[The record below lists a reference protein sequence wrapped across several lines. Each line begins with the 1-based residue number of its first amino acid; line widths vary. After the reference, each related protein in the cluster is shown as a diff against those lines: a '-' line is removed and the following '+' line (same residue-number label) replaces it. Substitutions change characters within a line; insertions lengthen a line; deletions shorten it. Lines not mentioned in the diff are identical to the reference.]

1 MKKFKD
7 FFEKKQSEM
16 KFKMAGTGHKLG
28 DTNRPSNSSAAAA
41 SSSSAT
47 ARPPPQR
54 SGGPDE
60 NVAKAALAR
69 FENKTTAPKSNLTNI
84 MQEEKQKIIQ
94 EIKLKEELEVGSTI
108 MSILVIEDFTD
119 KLMMFVQ

>member
-1 MKKFKD
+1 MKKVKD

-28 DTNRPSNSSAAAA
+28 DTSRPSNSST
-41 SSSSAT
+41 SSSSVNVH
-47 ARPPPQR
+47 PQPQR
-54 SGGPDE
+54 TGGPDQ

-69 FENKTTAPKSNLTNI
+69 FENKTAPKSNLTNI

-94 EIKLKEELEVGSTI
+94 EIKLKDELEVGS
-108 MSILVIEDFTD
+108 SFFYFRN
-119 KLMMFVQ
+119 KSSY